1 MKISIGSSI
10 IRLVRSATSRSWM
23 FMQICIFIDVIE
35 RMEFEQKI
43 ISSIKNRQKYYSS
56 QPESIILEL
65 IR

>member
-1 MKISIGSSI
+1 
-10 IRLVRSATSRSWM
+10 
-23 FMQICIFIDVIE
+23 MQICIFIDVIE